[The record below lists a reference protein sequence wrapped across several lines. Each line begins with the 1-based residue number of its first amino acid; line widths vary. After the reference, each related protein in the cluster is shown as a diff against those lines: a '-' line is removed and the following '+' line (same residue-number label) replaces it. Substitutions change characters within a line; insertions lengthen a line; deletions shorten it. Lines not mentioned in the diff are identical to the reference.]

1 MTSSVSLLVLAS
13 FAFVVA
19 FVIGS
24 ALTAPAPSSSSL
36 SSNSNKDLS
45 SFIASQ
51 LHHQHRQIGER
62 NRAQRAVP
70 FRWGK
75 RAGKSSRQV
84 PFRWGKR
91 ATRQIPFRWGK
102 RNSRQVPFRWGKRA
116 QLESEERGE
125 QEADSSLMSSSSS
138 IDDEANNFVKMECKN
153 IATLVSAMS
162 PQHIK
167 KFANEWQ
174 ELLELLDLCT
184 LFNESFESN
193 HPESATATYVD
204 PMSNLFY
211 ESEEETQ
218 EDGNPSSEIVDVEN
232 DELQSLESE
241 LEAEVRNGEIG
252 ENSRTRPLQSPNK
265 RGKNIPFRWG
275 K

>member
-51 LHHQHRQIGER
+51 LHHQHRQIGKR
-62 NRAQRAVP
+62 NIAQRA
-70 FRWGK
+70 
-75 RAGKSSRQV
+75 V

-116 QLESEERGE
+116 HLESEERGE

-138 IDDEANNFVKMECKN
+138 IDDEATNFVKMECKN

-162 PQHIK
+162 PQQIK

-174 ELLELLDLCT
+174 ERLEILDLCT
-184 LFNESFESN
+184 LFNESF
-193 HPESATATYVD
+193 
-204 PMSNLFY
+204 
-211 ESEEETQ
+211 
-218 EDGNPSSEIVDVEN
+218 
-232 DELQSLESE
+232 
-241 LEAEVRNGEIG
+241 
-252 ENSRTRPLQSPNK
+252 
-265 RGKNIPFRWG
+265 
-275 K
+275 